1 MTTGPSE
8 PPVRDPLAAVPVV
21 PDGVRAT
28 KIGDGLLLERRLTP
42 SGPVRTFVERTFG
55 LRRERRFELDHV
67 GTDFYAA
74 IDGTRTLADIET
86 ELRARHALSAEDG
99 RKAVTAFTKA
109 LLERELVL
117 LRLDG

>member
-1 MTTGPSE
+1 LTTRAST
-8 PPVRDPLAAVPVV
+8 PPARDPLSAVPVV
-21 PDGVRAT
+21 PDGVHAT
-28 KIGDGLLLERRLTP
+28 PIGDGLLLERRLTP

-55 LRRERRFELDHV
+55 LRRHRRFELDRV
-67 GTDFYAA
+67 GADFYAA
-74 IDGTRTLADIET
+74 IDGTRTLGDIEAA
-86 ELRARHALSAEDG
+86 LRARHALSIEDG